1 MIEAHLAGENEKA
14 ARIHRRLLPLI
25 NTLMTIIGNPIAV
38 KYALNQAGFPAG
50 PVRLPLVEPDPDTGE
65 QIMAEVRRHH
75 IDLAVTV

>member
-25 NTLMTIIGNPIAV
+25 NTLMTASGNPIPI

-50 PVRLPLVEPDPDTGE
+50 PVRLPLVEPDAETAE
-65 QIMAEVRRHH
+65 RIMAEVRRHH